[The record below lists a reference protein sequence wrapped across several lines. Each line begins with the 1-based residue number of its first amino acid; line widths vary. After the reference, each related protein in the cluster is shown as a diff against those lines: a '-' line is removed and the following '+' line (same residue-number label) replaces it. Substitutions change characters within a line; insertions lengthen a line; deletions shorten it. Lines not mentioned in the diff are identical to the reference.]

1 MAVSR
6 RSFLAGIVTTFG
18 VTTNIDLLKK
28 IQDIGK
34 PIILN
39 PPVIENILHVY
50 EGGTLVLGDLSLCDI
65 RPTWRELLLEEGWAV
80 NDPDQ
85 IPQILSERG
94 MTTEEELDQ
103 SVCDE
108 CWEMAYGVTWSPM
121 ARAVRLLKR
130 LKIGSNIILKNQGI
144 GQLNFCDGDVH
155 PGSNNVW
162 ASVEDDLSVTLLQA
176 RLIELNQPTKIIMQI
191 PSLS

>member
-1 MAVSR
+1 MTASR
-6 RSFLAGIVTTFG
+6 RTFLIGLVTTFG

-39 PPVIENILHVY
+39 PPVIEKILHVY

-65 RPTWRELLLEEGWAV
+65 RFTWRELLLEEGWAV

-85 IPQILSERG
+85 ILQILSEKG
-94 MTTEEELDQ
+94 MAIEDELDQ
-103 SVCDE
+103 PVCDE
-108 CWEMAYGVTWSPM
+108 CWEMACGVTWNPM

-130 LKIGSNIILKNQGI
+130 LKIGSNVISKNQGI
-144 GQLNFCDGDVH
+144 GQLNFCDGDDH

-162 ASVEDDLSVTLLQA
+162 LSVEDDLSVTLLQA
-176 RLIELNQPTKIIMQI
+176 RLIELNQPIKIIMQV